1 MRILIFIFVRIMLPI
16 LVCSDFA
23 SIPSKIPGPW
33 NALISKS
40 RSAAS
45 ANELASISLTD
56 FVPKSDTAT
65 EEDVESAQH
74 ASSTM
79 HSSSTSTSASSST
92 TPHQASTYQKS
103 PTLSPSDF
111 ASEFPQP
118 TPVQSKRASLTPT
131 TAVAVVAATAE
142 HERSRSFTTVIHARS
157 SPEFARLC
165 CIYNSAQAS
174 TLHLMSRDSYA
185 RYLHTPQHAA
195 LVEAWKRNS
204 VIGGLRRARS
214 LYGGMNSPDDAAAL
228 AAMRSMHGAEMTA
241 ISL

>member
-1 MRILIFIFVRIMLPI
+1 VR
-16 LVCSDFA
+16 SDFA

-33 NALISKS
+33 NSSIAES

-56 FVPKSDTAT
+56 FAPKSDAVT

-79 HSSSTSTSASSST
+79 HSFSTSTSTSSST
-92 TPHQASTYQKS
+92 APRPVSTYQKS

-111 ASEFPQP
+111 ASELPP
-118 TPVQSKRASLTPT
+118 PPPALSKRASLTPT

-185 RYLHTPQHAA
+185 RYLRTPQHAA

-214 LYGGMNSPDDAAAL
+214 LYGMNSPDQAAAL
-228 AAMRSMHGAEMTA
+228 AAMRSGHGAEMDA
-241 ISL
+241 MRL